1 MWCLRA
7 SHCVPE
13 AVKTS
18 VYDNNCSLAQTHT
31 SCTVWP
37 FAPETSGTE
46 PFPAPVGL
54 GPALRPLVS
63 SPRPQSN
70 SLTLTHMFL
79 HSVCLS
85 VLSFRG
91 GTRGGVAYRGGSR
104 TDGGQFAGPQRWRG
118 DRHPSSFFTPRID
131 KHKSCLQMKGNSC
144 SNWCFFFMC
153 DRLTGGGQQGLPVHT
168 DPSSGGR
175 RRTTHGVVPAD
186 AAPAEPATCSWCP
199 GHIQSS
205 WQGPHRHIKKN

>member
-13 AVKTS
+13 AVNTS

-37 FAPETSGTE
+37 FAPETSGAE

-63 SPRPQSN
+63 SPRHQSN
-70 SLTLTHMFL
+70 SLTLTHTFL

-144 SNWCFFFMC
+144 SNWCFFLCVTGWQEEDNRVFLST
-153 DRLTGGGQQGLPVHT
+153 LTRAQAAAVERRMASFQQTLRRRNRQHVPDVRDIFRAPDKVHT
-168 DPSSGGR
+168 G
-175 RRTTHGVVPAD
+175 T
-186 AAPAEPATCSWCP
+186 
-199 GHIQSS
+199 
-205 WQGPHRHIKKN
+205 